1 MDDIRATHPTSGAQL
16 SSLNSGL
23 TPALNLI
30 VPVLLA
36 GGSGTR
42 LWPLSREQHPKQF
55 LRLLGDR
62 SLLQDTAMRTS
73 TITEAVKPIVIGA
86 SKHRFVIAEQLEQA
100 GIRDA
105 TLLLESEARNT
116 APAAAAAAHYVADEY
131 GPDAIMFL
139 LAADQALGDLDA
151 FTRAVNS
158 AAAAAA
164 QGHIVTFGIKP
175 TRPETGY
182 GYVKAGAPLGDTGA
196 LEVERFVEK
205 PDAVSAQEMLDQG
218 DHYWNGGMFLFRS
231 GRFLS
236 ELRRLEPETYVMAEQ
251 AVRNG
256 HRDGSVLEL
265 DKRAF
270 ATCRKESID
279 YAVMEKTDHIAL
291 VPLDA
296 GWDDLGSWDFL
307 ERLPADDAAGNRSR
321 GDVLLEDSSDNLAW
335 SNGRLLAMVGVQDH
349 IVVETDD
356 AVLVMPKSRAQ
367 DVKAIVQ
374 RLRKHKRPEAD
385 ANRRVYRPWGFYE
398 TVAGGDRFQ
407 VKRIHVKPGHKLS
420 LQMHYHRAEHWI
432 VVKGTARVYCEDDNF
447 VLSEDHSTYIPLAKT
462 HRLENPG
469 KVPLELI
476 EVQSGTYLGEDDIV
490 RMSDVYG
497 RVAATQHAAEL
508 VN

>member
-1 MDDIRATHPTSGAQL
+1 MDDASGVYAGK
-16 SSLNSGL
+16 SLH
-23 TPALNLI
+23 LI

-36 GGSGTR
+36 GGCGTR

-55 LRLLGDR
+55 LKLLNER
-62 SLLQDTAMRTS
+62 SLLQDTALRTS
-73 TITEAVKPIVIGA
+73 SIAEAVRPIVIGA
-86 SKHRFVIAEQLEQA
+86 AKHRFVIAEQLEQA
-100 GIRDA
+100 GIGGA
-105 TLLLESEARNT
+105 TILLEPEGRNT
-116 APAAAAAAHYVADEY
+116 APAAAVAAHYVADEY

-139 LAADQALGDLDA
+139 LAADQALGDLDSFA
-151 FTRAVNS
+151 RAVES
-158 AAAAAA
+158 AAAAAS

-182 GYVKAGAPLGDTGA
+182 GYLKAGPHLGSTGA
-196 LEVERFVEK
+196 LTVERFVEK
-205 PDAVSAQEMLDQG
+205 PDAATAQVMFDQG

-236 ELRRLEPETYVMAEQ
+236 ELRRLEPETYVMSEQ
-251 AVRNG
+251 AVRSAR
-256 HRDGSVLEL
+256 RDGNVLEL

-270 ATCRKESID
+270 AACRNESID

-307 ERLPADDAAGNRSR
+307 DRLPATDKSGNHVR
-321 GDVLLEDSSDNLAW
+321 GDVLLEDCDNNLAY
-335 SNGRLLAMVGVQDH
+335 SNGRLVAMVGMQDH
-349 IVVETDD
+349 VVVETDD
-356 AVLVMPKSRAQ
+356 AVLVAPKSRVQ

-374 RLRKHKRPEAD
+374 KLRRMKRPEAD

-407 VKRIHVKPGHKLS
+407 VKRIHVKPGHQLS

-432 VVKGTARVYCEDDNF
+432 VVKGTARVYCGDENF

-497 RVAATQHAAEL
+497 RVEPTAQVVERAS
-508 VN
+508 